1 MFTCSPLM
9 REFLTQIQ
17 YTDFP
22 VHYLGLILN
31 VALCQVIATFVIP
44 TSKLLSSH
52 RSQQYLPLFPLVLHG
67 VEQRLVLCLVG

>member
-9 REFLTQIQ
+9 REFLTRIQ
-17 YTDFP
+17 NIDFP

-31 VALCQVIATFVIP
+31 VALFQVIATFVIR
-44 TSKLLSSH
+44 TGKLPISH
-52 RSQQYLPLFPLVLHG
+52 RSQQYFPLFPLVLHG